1 MFDLV
6 TKHKRLLQ
14 VLLGLL
20 ILPFAFFGI
29 DSYTRSG
36 GSGEAA
42 SVDGTPV
49 SARELAEETR
59 RQFDRLRQMLGA
71 GADPAALDT
80 PEMRMAILES
90 LISRA
95 V

>member
-29 DSYTRSG
+29 DSYTRSA
-36 GSGEAA
+36 GSAGQAA

-49 SARELAEETR
+49 SGRELAEETR

-71 GADPAALDT
+71 RSLRKRRLDRE
-80 PEMRMAILES
+80 PYVLE
-90 LISRA
+90 RGEPRQE
-95 V
+95 